1 MELLTTQKITQNQNC
16 NVISETEFTKEN
28 TCLGSPFLP
37 PIVVDMI

>member
-1 MELLTTQKITQNQNC
+1 MELLTAPEITQTRNC
-16 NVISETEFTKEN
+16 NVISETGFRKEN